1 MNNLYMEILENNI
14 KFKELLHIQQ
24 EEIVQNDKKN
34 EISLQLT
41 LLYDILEGK
50 IREMEKM
57 GDLKEFQI
65 KLINDTSQL
74 LQKFRKSPHKSPILL
89 KFPENS
95 PDNFED
101 NYDQNVLEDDNMLE
115 FDEIPYDQ
123 EEEIKK
129 MLADLQNL
137 NKISKE
143 TAEIIA
149 KNSENF
155 DLIEVEADQSKLN
168 TEKVVK
174 ELKVAAK
181 ETIKKR
187 KNYLKIFFATLGGLI
202 GIQAGPVGVGVGAIG
217 GGAVGGVVSLGLNP
231 LNNKINKIDEKK

>member
-1 MNNLYMEILENNI
+1 MNGLYMEILEDNI

-24 EEIVQNDKKN
+24 EELIKNEKKE

-41 LLYDILEGK
+41 LLSEILEK
-50 IREMEKM
+50 KSRKMEKM

-65 KLINDTSQL
+65 KLLNDTSQL
-74 LQKFRKSPHKSPILL
+74 LQKFHKNCNKNRILL
-89 KFPENS
+89 KHPENS
-95 PDNFED
+95 PEIFEENF
-101 NYDQNVLEDDNMLE
+101 DQNVIEDENMLE
-115 FDEIPYDQ
+115 LDEIPYDQ

-143 TAEIIA
+143 TAEIVV
-149 KNSENF
+149 KNGENF
-155 DLIEVEADQSKLN
+155 DLIEIEADKSKLN
-168 TEKVVK
+168 SEKVVQ
-174 ELKVAAK
+174 ELKVGAK

-187 KNYLKIFFATLGGLI
+187 KNYIKIFFATLGGLI